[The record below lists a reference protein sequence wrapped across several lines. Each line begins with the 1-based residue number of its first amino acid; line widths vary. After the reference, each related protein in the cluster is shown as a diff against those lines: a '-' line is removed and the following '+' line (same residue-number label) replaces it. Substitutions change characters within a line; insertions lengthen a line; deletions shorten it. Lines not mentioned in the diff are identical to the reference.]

1 MNVVKEKL
9 YNDFE
14 ILDTWFCD
22 NYMALKTR
30 KYNFMCLGSSL
41 SLDQIFVYKNFKLKT
56 TSIN

>member
-1 MNVVKEKL
+1 MNIVKEKL

-22 NYMALKTR
+22 NYIALKTR

-41 SLDQIFVYKNFKLKT
+41 SLD
-56 TSIN
+56 